1 MVAMEIGSQGSAGV
15 AFIRYQTVRAKSHL
29 TGTPANGTLLH
40 QFFGLSDV
48 TFLTGREQEC
58 DQSARTF
65 TTKMDFC
72 AKSTTTAT

>member
-1 MVAMEIGSQGSAGV
+1 M
-15 AFIRYQTVRAKSHL
+15 
-29 TGTPANGTLLH
+29 PANGTLLH